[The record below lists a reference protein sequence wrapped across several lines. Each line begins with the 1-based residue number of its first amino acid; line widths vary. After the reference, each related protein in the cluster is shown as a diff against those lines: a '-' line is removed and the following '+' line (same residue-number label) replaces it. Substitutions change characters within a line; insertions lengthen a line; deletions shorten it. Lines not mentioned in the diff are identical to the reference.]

1 MECGRVGREAY
12 DRFRRGP
19 TGARRLRP
27 RAKHRSVSEISG
39 EVMKIIIVLSVAALA
54 LTACQPTGEGRASA
68 DAASATGAPAGSAE
82 AVQRILAIPVLDRC
96 GGDWPGHAAPTANQV
111 IDLGGG
117 AFAVLTDCHPNE
129 EGQTPWKTLHVQGAD
144 GMIKSQ
150 SLILFNGPEAEFEEG
165 YDWEPSLTS
174 EATWD
179 AAAREFVWSDTLGP
193 NEGETSTQTRT
204 MRWRWDGSKL
214 AMVSAVR
221 VTHATPGATASA
233 EVTGWPS
240 PGKVDPTPAAV
251 PV

>member
-1 MECGRVGREAY
+1 
-12 DRFRRGP
+12 
-19 TGARRLRP
+19 
-27 RAKHRSVSEISG
+27 
-39 EVMKIIIVLSVAALA
+39 MKSICIAAIAALGLA
-54 LTACQPTGEGRASA
+54 ACQQ
-68 DAASATGAPAGSAE
+68 AAETKAPAEAATTSPAGSE
-82 AVQRILAIPVLDRC
+82 AAVARILAMPVMARC

-129 EGQTPWKTLHVQGAD
+129 EGQAPSKTLHVQGAD
-144 GMIKSQ
+144 GVLKSQ

-179 AAAREFVWSDTLGP
+179 AAAKEFVWSDTVGP

-214 AMVSAVR
+214 VMTSAVR
-221 VTHATPGATASA
+221 VTRATPGAPATG
-233 EVTGWPS
+233 EVAGWPVS
-240 PGKVDPTPAAV
+240 GKADPTPAAV
-251 PV
+251 PVQE